1 MHAPGERS
9 RWNRGK
15 GCTEGS
21 QACNVGIRS
30 ICAGVD
36 TFKRKTTLMG
46 KLSVKFDFFANGGLV
61 FAHGLCD
68 GRFGRAI
75 DNTGEDDTALL

>member
-1 MHAPGERS
+1 MPHGNGRAGTAERAVLRAVRRAMS
-9 RWNRGK
+9 ASG
-15 GCTEGS
+15 
-21 QACNVGIRS
+21 AF
-30 ICAGVD
+30 AGVD

-61 FAHGLCD
+61 FADGLCD

>member
-1 MHAPGERS
+1 MPQGNGRAGPAERAVLRAVRRAMS
-9 RWNRGK
+9 ASG
-15 GCTEGS
+15 
-21 QACNVGIRS
+21 AF
-30 ICAGVD
+30 AGVD

-61 FAHGLCD
+61 FADGLCD